1 MIGLQNSK
9 FFKDYAFLDAYF
21 KEFMDENDYL
31 LIKRQIN
38 LQGEF
43 SPSRNTKTLMALIV
57 LSSYNKAEIVENLET
72 EKVVRINADKYFSGS
87 GFDLNGIQVKL
98 QECHEAKQYQKFLK
112 LTYFKKDGTKCSLY
126 FDWFDKAYVEIKVN
140 KPTSTPTKTP
150 TEKVI
155 QTPTKTPTKKVTP
168 TPAEEKV
175 TKKKQK
181 EKTVTPTPTPVE
193 EKITPTPTYPPK
205 DPSKGTQG
213 DIVKPQDNPGPGEFT
228 GGTVTPVEKST
239 KEEDKDSTDFTT
251 IEDYEKKIAENK
263 PEVTTVVTPIVTQTE
278 ICETG
283 EKVEIKGKIDDNGDQ
298 PKEPGIAPI
307 DAATPT
313 KAPVQVDGE
322 DIKNNPDNPVDKKMG
337 LPPD

>member
-1 MIGLQNSK
+1 
-9 FFKDYAFLDAYF
+9 
-21 KEFMDENDYL
+21 
-31 LIKRQIN
+31 
-38 LQGEF
+38 
-43 SPSRNTKTLMALIV
+43 MALIV

-72 EKVVRINADKYFSGS
+72 EKVVRINADKFFSGS

-140 KPTSTPTKTP
+140 KATPTPTKTPTKTP
-150 TEKVI
+150 TEKVT

-175 TKKKQK
+175 TKKQK

-193 EKITPTPTYPPK
+193 EKITPTPAPTPIVTPTPTSTPTPTATPTPTYPPK

-283 EKVEIKGKIDDNGDQ
+283 EKVEIKGKVDDNGDQ

-313 KAPVQVDGE
+313 KAPTQVDGE